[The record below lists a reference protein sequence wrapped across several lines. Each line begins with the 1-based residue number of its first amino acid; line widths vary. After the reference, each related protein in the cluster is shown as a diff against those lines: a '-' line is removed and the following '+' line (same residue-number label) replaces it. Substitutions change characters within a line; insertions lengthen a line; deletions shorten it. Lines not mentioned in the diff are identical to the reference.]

1 MAETDWIMMFKNV
14 MVALGLGPDEE
25 YDDRYF
31 DDDEVVDRSE
41 LDGEDVPERPV
52 RDRAGPGRTVPAASR
67 TVPPGDANTARSTT
81 GTVGAVRPIRSVS
94 SDDDA
99 SFTVRPIAR
108 TDEEVPAVTSLV
120 SSKPRILAPQ
130 SFGDAKVLADE
141 FKRSTPV
148 IMQLSDVDRELARR
162 LIDFASGVCYSL
174 GGSMEKMATN
184 VFMLL
189 PRGTEVSAD
198 ERRRIEER
206 GFDRV

>member
-1 MAETDWIMMFKNV
+1 MFKNV

-31 DDDEVVDRSE
+31 DDDEVVDLSE
-41 LDGEDVPERPV
+41 LNGDEVPERPA
-52 RDRAGPGRTVPAASR
+52 RERAGPVARAAAAAD
-67 TVPPGDANTARSTT
+67 PGTTRSTT
-81 GTVGAVRPIRSVS
+81 GTVGAVRPIRPVS
-94 SDDDA
+94 PDVDA
-99 SFTVRPIAR
+99 SFTVRPITR
-108 TDEEVPAVTSLV
+108 TDEEVPVVTPLV
-120 SSKPRILAPQ
+120 ASKPRILAPQ

>member
-1 MAETDWIMMFKNV
+1 MFKNV

-31 DDDEVVDRSE
+31 DDDEVVDLSE
-41 LDGEDVPERPV
+41 LERDEMPERPV
-52 RDRAGPGRTVPAASR
+52 RERTVTARPAA
-67 TVPPGDANTARSTT
+67 VGDANTARTNT
-81 GTVGAVRPIRSVS
+81 GTVGAVRPIRSVGA
-94 SDDDA
+94 DEDA
-99 SFTVRPIAR
+99 SFTVRPIGR
-108 TDEEVPAVTSLV
+108 TDDETPAVSPLITA
-120 SSKPRILAPQ
+120 KPRVLAPQ
-130 SFGDAKVLADE
+130 SFGDAKVIADD
-141 FKRSTPV
+141 FKRGTPV

-174 GGSMEKMATN
+174 GGAMEKMASN

-189 PRGTEVSAD
+189 PKGAEVSAD

>member
-1 MAETDWIMMFKNV
+1 MFKNV

-31 DDDEVVDRSE
+31 DDDEVVDLSE
-41 LDGEDVPERPV
+41 LDGDGVPERPV
-52 RDRAGPGRTVPAASR
+52 RERTAVTSR
-67 TVPPGDANTARSTT
+67 MAPPGDANTARTNT
-81 GTVGAVRPIRSVS
+81 GTVGAVRPIRPVGT
-94 SDDDA
+94 DDA

-108 TDEEVPAVTSLV
+108 TEEEPAVVTPLV
-120 SSKPRILAPQ
+120 ASKPRVLAPQ
-130 SFGDAKVLADE
+130 SFGDAKVIADD

-189 PRGTEVSAD
+189 PKGTEVSAD

>member
-1 MAETDWIMMFKNV
+1 MAKIDGNVMFKNV

-31 DDDEVVDRSE
+31 DDD
-41 LDGEDVPERPV
+41 DGFGDLGEIESDAVPERPIRQSAGV
-52 RDRAGPGRTVPAASR
+52 VPRAAA
-67 TVPPGDANTARSTT
+67 VGDASGARSTT
-81 GTVGAVRPIRSVS
+81 GTVGAVRPIRSVP
-94 SDDDA
+94 SDDDTG
-99 SFTVRPIAR
+99 FTVRPITR
-108 TDEEVPAVTSLV
+108 SEEEAPVVTPLV
-120 SSKPRILAPQ
+120 SSKPRIVAPQ

-148 IMQLSDVDRELARR
+148 IMQLSDVDRDLARR

-174 GGSMEKMATN
+174 GGSMEKMAAN

-206 GFDRV
+206 GFDRL